1 MSLLDAARTDLATIT
16 QNDSEWA
23 RSMTMYAP
31 TGETVVIKGLHTF
44 HSLGFDAQLQK
55 FANTPNGHINFTEQ
69 QLVDGG
75 YPYKNA
81 NGDVDLSNHK
91 VSVNDS
97 EGILRTYDIEQ
108 WFPDKTVGLIMCILG
123 LYAANQ

>member
-1 MSLLDAARTDLATIT
+1 MSLHDIARADIATIT
-16 QNDSEWA
+16 QNDSEWGKP
-23 RSMTMYAP
+23 MTLYAP
-31 TGETVVIKGLHTF
+31 TGETLAIKGLHTF
-44 HSLGFDAQLQK
+44 HSLGFDAQKQK

-75 YPYKNA
+75 YPYTNSD
-81 NGDVDLSNHK
+81 GDVDLSNHK

-97 EGILRTYDIEQ
+97 EGILQTYILEQ

-123 LYAANQ
+123 LYDANQ